1 MSGGNDRRR
10 TLELLSE
17 SLEALR
23 LADRALLAA
32 AEGLGW
38 MGSGMLTYVRRDD
51 NIMGE
56 GTYFCFVLP
65 VNTETHLLLGLASG
79 RAYWSSC
86 HPRRSFGG
94 RAFVLAIVHTCMVR
108 TPGVRANLPSF
119 TQRPG
124 NAFLSL

>member
-1 MSGGNDRRR
+1 MSGGSDRQL

-38 MGSGMLTYVRRDD
+38 IGSGMLTYARRDD

-56 GTYFCFVLP
+56 GTL
-65 VNTETHLLLGLASG
+65 
-79 RAYWSSC
+79 
-86 HPRRSFGG
+86 
-94 RAFVLAIVHTCMVR
+94 
-108 TPGVRANLPSF
+108 
-119 TQRPG
+119 
-124 NAFLSL
+124 